1 MCERGGL
8 PETCNPMIRRPGQ
21 SRDKQDKETFGEATL
36 LEVVRADTGDQRPW
50 LADAPV
56 CSLLQTHHIA
66 HVGRMWARVPFEVIR
81 SNSSGTFALIVLEG
95 EGETRID
102 GEWRTVVAGDICLLP
117 AFAPTAIRAKGDSVW
132 HYAWVRYEEA
142 RETSPILSSNSPVIQ
157 QGEVQP
163 LNCAVAGLAAEMK
176 REATEPATLHH
187 WVELIHGFVARAARP
202 FQGDDRLWRVW
213 QEVERDLSRNW
224 KLKDLE
230 KIAHL
235 SQEHLRRL
243 SLQQLGRSPIQQ
255 ITHLRMRRA
264 VTLLTSTSEK
274 VETIA
279 RAVGYESPFTFSN
292 AFKRWTGRRPSDYR
306 E

>member
-1 MCERGGL
+1 
-8 PETCNPMIRRPGQ
+8 MIRGYSQ
-21 SRDKQDKETFGEATL
+21 SKDKRDRETFGPATL
-36 LEVVRADTGDQRPW
+36 WEVVRADASDQRAW

-56 CSLLQTHHIA
+56 CPLLQTHHIS

-81 SNSSGTFALIVLEG
+81 SESSGTFALIVLEG

-117 AFAPTAIRAKGDSVW
+117 AFAPTAIRAKNDSVW

-142 RETSPILSSNSPVIQ
+142 RETSPIISSNSPVIQ
-157 QGEVQP
+157 QGAVHT
-163 LNCAVAGLAAEMK
+163 LNHAIAGLAAEMK
-176 REATEPATLHH
+176 RADAEPATLHH
-187 WVELIHGFVARAARP
+187 WVELIHGFVTRSARP

-213 QEVERDLSRNW
+213 QEVERDLARNW

-230 KIAHL
+230 RIAHL

-292 AFKRWTGRRPSDYR
+292 AFKRWTGRRPSEYR